1 MATYRHTC
9 IDETSGRELSGTLE
23 AETSEEAIAALR
35 SRGLHPIQLEPAA
48 ATPQGSSGPS
58 GGKDTRFRR
67 AGAAT
72 GRGRLRRKDLPRVT
86 RQLASLLKAGL
97 PLLRALEV
105 LARQGGR
112 SAAGEAMGALADAVR
127 GGAALSEAMTA
138 QPASFPKMYVAM
150 VRAGEAGGVLEV
162 VLERLG
168 GFLEKSARLRAR
180 VQTAMIYPAMI
191 GLVAGGVVTAL
202 MLFVV
207 PKFEAVFASLLKG
220 QPLPGLTAGVLAV
233 GRFLQ
238 DHALAVG
245 ALPVVAGFGVWCLL
259 RNTAVRRVRDR
270 ALLATPGFGGLATK
284 AAVARF
290 ARTLG
295 TLLAAGVPIL
305 AALRITRETGDNLRI
320 ADVLAIVHDR
330 IEAGESFARPLAAA
344 RVFPE
349 LVPSMIEVGEETG
362 ALPEMLG
369 RIADTYEEE
378 VDTAVAG
385 LTALIEPL
393 TIATM
398 AVVVG
403 TIVIAMFLPIV
414 RIIQT
419 LA

>member
-1 MATYRHTC
+1 
-9 IDETSGRELSGTLE
+9 
-23 AETSEEAIAALR
+23 
-35 SRGLHPIQLEPAA
+35 
-48 ATPQGSSGPS
+48 
-58 GGKDTRFRR
+58 
-67 AGAAT
+67 
-72 GRGRLRRKDLPRVT
+72 
-86 RQLASLLKAGL
+86 
-97 PLLRALEV
+97 
-105 LARQGGR
+105 
-112 SAAGEAMGALADAVR
+112 
-127 GGAALSEAMTA
+127 
-138 QPASFPKMYVAM
+138 
-150 VRAGEAGGVLEV
+150 
-162 VLERLG
+162 
-168 GFLEKSARLRAR
+168 
-180 VQTAMIYPAMI
+180 
-191 GLVAGGVVTAL
+191 
-202 MLFVV
+202 VV

-245 ALPVVAGFGVWCLL
+245 ALPAVAGFGAWCLL

-290 ARTLG
+290 SRTLG

-320 ADVLAIVHDR
+320 ADVLATVHDR
-330 IEAGESFARPLAAA
+330 IEAGESFAGPLAAA

>member
-1 MATYRHTC
+1 MATYRYTC
-9 IDETSGRELSGTLE
+9 IDEKSGRELSGTLE
-23 AETSEEAIAALR
+23 AEAPEEAIGTLR
-35 SRGLHPIQLEPAA
+35 SQGLHPIQLEPATA
-48 ATPQGSSGPS
+48 PAPVQADRSGERETPLP
-58 GGKDTRFRR
+58 RP
-67 AGAAT
+67 GAAP
-72 GRGRLRRKDLPRVT
+72 GRGRLRRAELPRFT

-112 SAAGEAMGALADAVR
+112 SPAGLVVRALAEGVR

-138 QPASFPKMYVAM
+138 QAGSFPPAYVAM
-150 VRAGEAGGVLEV
+150 VRAGEVGGVLEV

-168 GFLEKSARLRAR
+168 NFLEKSARLRAR
-180 VQTAMIYPAMI
+180 VKTAMVYPAMI
-191 GLVAGGVVTAL
+191 ALVAGGVVTAL
-202 MLFVV
+202 MVFVV

-238 DHALAVG
+238 EQALAVG
-245 ALPVVAGFGVWCLL
+245 LVPVAVGIGAWLLL
-259 RNTAVRRVRDR
+259 RITAVRRVRDR
-270 ALLATPGFGGLATK
+270 ALLATPGLGGLATK

-290 ARTLG
+290 SRTLG

-305 AALRITRETGDNLRI
+305 AALRITKETGDNLRI
-320 ADVLAIVHDR
+320 AEVLATVHDR
-330 IEAGESFARPLAAA
+330 IEAGEPFAGPLAAT